1 MFKKNILINLKRFDV
16 ATEYGGICKN
26 SDPIDWIKTTIQSI
40 IQSGWG
46 KSKDINLVIFVP
58 DILLKPAIEQITL
71 NPSKDVSSIS
81 IGSQS
86 CHYDDVSESGNFGAF
101 TSLSLASAQASVGC
115 KASLIGHCEER
126 RHLGHV
132 INQYTGE
139 TDYDVHKATK
149 VVSNIVS
156 REANCA
162 LQQNMQA
169 IICIGE
175 TAQER
180 GDGDINVQ
188 IENAKVSLDAQIVES
203 LSGLDNKKLSNIILA
218 YEPVWAIGPGKT
230 PPDKEYISY
239 ISQFIKNTISDH
251 FSVTI
256 PVVYGGG
263 LKYENASMLASI
275 DSLDGGL
282 IALTNFTQPIGFYPE
297 ELNKILHQYLNI
309 D

>member
-126 RHLGHV
+126 RR
-132 INQYTGE
+132 N
-139 TDYDVHKATK
+139 
-149 VVSNIVS
+149 
-156 REANCA
+156 
-162 LQQNMQA
+162 
-169 IICIGE
+169 
-175 TAQER
+175 
-180 GDGDINVQ
+180 
-188 IENAKVSLDAQIVES
+188 
-203 LSGLDNKKLSNIILA
+203 
-218 YEPVWAIGPGKT
+218 
-230 PPDKEYISY
+230 
-239 ISQFIKNTISDH
+239 
-251 FSVTI
+251 
-256 PVVYGGG
+256 
-263 LKYENASMLASI
+263 
-275 DSLDGGL
+275 
-282 IALTNFTQPIGFYPE
+282 NFV
-297 ELNKILHQYLNI
+297 
-309 D
+309 